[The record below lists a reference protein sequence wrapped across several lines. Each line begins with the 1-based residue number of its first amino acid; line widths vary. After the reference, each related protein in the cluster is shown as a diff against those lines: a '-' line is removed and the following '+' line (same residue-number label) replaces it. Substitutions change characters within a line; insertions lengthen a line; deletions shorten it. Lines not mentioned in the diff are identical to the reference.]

1 MDVAEDMYVANDL
14 YEEDD
19 FETGIRRGASPT
31 RDGAPSPPR
40 VQAMEVD
47 SGTRTLRTVMR
58 DLFGDVVEL
67 LKDRA
72 NRECRY
78 QLWAKSTSILH
89 LVRSFRPLAQQEF
102 IECSTECRTD
112 PLYTNLVVV
121 MTNLSFST
129 ALNDNSTALN
139 DKSRK

>member
-1 MDVAEDMYVANDL
+1 
-14 YEEDD
+14 
-19 FETGIRRGASPT
+19 
-31 RDGAPSPPR
+31 
-40 VQAMEVD
+40 
-47 SGTRTLRTVMR
+47 MR
-58 DLFGDVVEL
+58 QTPIPL
-67 LKDRA
+67 A
-72 NRECRY
+72 W

>member
-1 MDVAEDMYVANDL
+1 MLLLRCAVLCLELVGSGVSVVSLSCLFLSCAE
-14 YEEDD
+14 
-19 FETGIRRGASPT
+19 
-31 RDGAPSPPR
+31 
-40 VQAMEVD
+40 
-47 SGTRTLRTVMR
+47 GT
-58 DLFGDVVEL
+58 
-67 LKDRA
+67 
-72 NRECRY
+72 

-102 IECSTECRTD
+102 IECSTECRTGS
-112 PLYTNLVVV
+112 LYTNLVVV